1 MILATFKMM
10 IPLEKHAEVTKIL
23 TRTVERTRVE
33 PGCASCHFYLD
44 MQDKRGVVLEEA
56 WMSNDDLVRHL
67 KSEDFRDV
75 LLVAETAL
83 EAPEII
89 FSDVIQGNGMETIG
103 KVRSVEG

>member
-10 IPLEKHAEVTKIL
+10 IPLEKHAEVAKIL

-33 PGCASCHFYLD
+33 PDGTGCHFYMD
-44 MQDKRGVVLEEA
+44 MQDKRGVVIEEA

-67 KSEDFRDV
+67 SRKTSGTYFLWQKLPLKHRREV
-75 LLVAETAL
+75 
-83 EAPEII
+83 